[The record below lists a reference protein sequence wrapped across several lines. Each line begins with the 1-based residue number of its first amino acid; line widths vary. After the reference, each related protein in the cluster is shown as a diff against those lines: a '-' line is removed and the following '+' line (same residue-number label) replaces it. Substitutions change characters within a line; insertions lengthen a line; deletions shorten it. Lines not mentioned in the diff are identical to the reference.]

1 MSVVIQ
7 PWRLILA
14 AFGWSAAGFAA
25 VALIGLVIYAAIRAA
40 GFAFDWGPASVAFGI
55 LVQLSFLL
63 VARRQGRRLG
73 DGSVSAGLGETP
85 IRRPWLVVGLI
96 AADLVLEQAWEAG
109 LSLIPAMDAQMQAAR
124 SLFSAIFDDPATILP
139 ELISGVII
147 APISEELFFRGW
159 LWTGLSRV
167 WSPLSVAAV
176 TGGLFALFHIGNT
189 WAYPLLILPAAI
201 MLSAVRHYGGSV
213 HASIL
218 AHMLNN
224 SLAMIGQLIDG
235 AISLHT

>member
-1 MSVVIQ
+1 MVVH

-14 AFGWSAAGFAA
+14 ALGWSAAGVLA
-25 VALIGLVIYAAIRAA
+25 VALVGLVVYAAFELA
-40 GFAFDWGPASVAFGI
+40 GITLDWGPAGVAFGI

-63 VARRQGRRLG
+63 VAWRQGRRVG
-73 DGSVSAGLGETP
+73 DGSVSAGLGEWP

-96 AADLVLEQAWEAG
+96 AADVVLEQAWEAG
-109 LSLIPAMDAQMQAAR
+109 LSLIPAMDTQMQAAHA
-124 SLFSAIFDDPATILP
+124 LFSTIFDDPATILP
-139 ELISGVII
+139 ALISGVII

-176 TGGLFALFHIGNT
+176 TGGLFALFHIGNG

-218 AHMLNN
+218 AHLLNN
-224 SLAMIGQLIDG
+224 SLAMIGQLLDG
-235 AISLHT
+235 SISLHT